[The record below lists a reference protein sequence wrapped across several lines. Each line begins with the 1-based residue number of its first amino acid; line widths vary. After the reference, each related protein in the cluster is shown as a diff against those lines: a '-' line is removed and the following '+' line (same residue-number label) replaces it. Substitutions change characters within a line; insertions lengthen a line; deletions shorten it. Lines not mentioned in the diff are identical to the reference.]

1 MSDTQHAV
9 ATLSR
14 LLADARQS
22 HQQIPADTVL
32 PTLDDDAACYAV
44 QQAVFALTG
53 EKIAGWK
60 IGAKSPDAA
69 PGGAPLASHGVHGP
83 GVALAFD
90 DFPPVGLELEI
101 GFRLGK
107 TFAARK
113 APYSDDEVRAAIAE
127 MGATIEL
134 VATRFA
140 GWPDVDKR
148 ATSADFSTHGA
159 LIVGNF
165 VPYRD
170 DFPFVSPQAHFRIGS
185 TDIVAAQVQGKI
197 SNSAGD
203 PRRLLSWAVNYCTA
217 QLGLDLTPDM
227 VLTTGTFTGMYLAQ
241 QKGEV
246 RGEIVGLPPVGF
258 ELV

>member
-1 MSDTQHAV
+1 MSDTQQAV

-14 LLADARQS
+14 LLAEARQS
-22 HQQIPADTVL
+22 HQRIPADTVL
-32 PTLDDDAACYAV
+32 PTLPDDAACYAV

-53 EKIAGWK
+53 EKVGGWK

-69 PGGAPLASHGVHGP
+69 PGGAPLAAQGVHKP
-83 GVALAFD
+83 GVALARD
-90 DFPPVGLELEI
+90 AFPPAGLELEI
-101 GFRLGK
+101 AFKLGK
-107 TFAARK
+107 TFVAR
-113 APYSDDEVRAAIAE
+113 AMPYSDEEVRESIAE

-140 GWPDVDKR
+140 AWPDVEKR

-170 DFPFVSPQAHFRIGS
+170 DFPFVSPQAHFRIGD
-185 TDIVAAQVQGKI
+185 TNIVDVQVQGKI
-197 SNSAGD
+197 GNSAGD
-203 PRRLLSWAVNYCTA
+203 PRRLLSWAVNYATTE
-217 QLGLDLTPDM
+217 LGIDVTPDT

-241 QKGEV
+241 HTGEV